1 MANAKIGDTV
11 QIHFTGKLEHETV
24 IDSSVDSDPLQ
35 FTIGEGIVIPG
46 LEQGVLGMKVGDKKT
61 ITVPPED
68 AFGQE
73 REELVVELKKSE
85 FPEGIKFAIGL
96 QLQIKGSDGQLFKVK
111 IVDLTEDTVT
121 VDGNHP
127 LAGNTLVFD
136 VEMVEVA

>member
-1 MANAKIGDTV
+1 MANAKMGDTV
-11 QIHFTGKLEHETV
+11 QIHFTGKLEDETV

-46 LEQGVLGMKVGDKKT
+46 LEQGVLGMEAGDKKT
-61 ITVPPED
+61 ITVTPED
-68 AFGQE
+68 AFGQK
-73 REELVVELKKSE
+73 RKELVVELKKNE
-85 FPEGIKFAIGL
+85 FPEGIKFVIGL

-127 LAGNTLVFD
+127 LAGNTLIFD
-136 VEMVEVA
+136 VEMVEVG